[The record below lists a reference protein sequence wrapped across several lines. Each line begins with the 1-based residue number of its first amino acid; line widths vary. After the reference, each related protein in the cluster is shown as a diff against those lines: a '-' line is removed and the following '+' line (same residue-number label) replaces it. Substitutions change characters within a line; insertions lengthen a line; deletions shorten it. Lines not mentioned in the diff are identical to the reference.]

1 MRKKSKYRPKGV
13 RLDNMTWVMS
23 SIKPFD
29 SVAVAVDLRIK
40 NHAAIEALRLG
51 QATRHD
57 MDVLIG
63 AFNMCEG
70 YMRLRDEFG
79 VDWAKEIREGQDA
92 LLAVSRRGLALSPER
107 FICRADELVAIN
119 MTMQIHDAQLDQ
131 STVQDMERALAIVEK
146 DERHGKARAI
156 RVKEPNET
164 NQQNP
169 VGGS

>member
-1 MRKKSKYRPKGV
+1 MRKRSKYRPKGV
-13 RLDNMTWVMS
+13 RLDNLTWVMS

-29 SVAVAVDLRIK
+29 SVEVAVDLRIK
-40 NHAAIEALRLG
+40 NHAALEALRLG

-107 FICRADELVAIN
+107 FVCRADELVAIN
-119 MTMQIHDAQLDQ
+119 MTMQIHDAQLDR
-131 STVQDMERALAIVEK
+131 STVQDMERALDIVEK
-146 DERHGKARAI
+146 DQKHGKARVI
-156 RVKEPNET
+156 NVEVKNEST
-164 NQQNP
+164 QKAAA
-169 VGGS
+169 